1 MKKEIFQD
9 ICNQVFSCL
18 NNNEQLTIYLEGEN
32 SQYFRFND
40 SKLRQSGI
48 IEDYAVT
55 ISLFSGKK
63 SLQAA
68 TTVSSDITSSVS
80 NLKNEINAL
89 RDPLSLIPENE
100 LTSFPDNFES
110 IELIKSGNLPPRSE
124 ILDALMDIITKD
136 YLTGVWTSGKIFR
149 ACSTSEGTNHWFEKD
164 SFIFDFS
171 LIDKK
176 ENMVKVL
183 FPGKTWDKKKF
194 ITAFQE
200 ASDKLKLM
208 NKPKMEL
215 KPGKYRVWFEPNA
228 VADFIG
234 MFNWNGVSESAFRN
248 GSSCLLKMRN
258 SDQKLSHLFSL
269 NESFKSEATAS
280 FNSKGEISSNVSII
294 NKGELKNTLV
304 NSKTALEYGLSSNFA
319 EEANSW
325 GMGEYMRSPQMEA
338 GDIEKEDCLSRLG
351 TGIYISNIHY
361 LNWSDTLGGRIT
373 GLTRYAC
380 YWVEDGKLI
389 APIKTM
395 RFDDSFYN
403 FFGSNL
409 EGVGKEILARP
420 VIETYDGRNPGETT
434 CPGILVN
441 DFELTL

>member
-1 MKKEIFQD
+1 MKKDIFQT
-9 ICNQVFSCL
+9 ICSQVFDSL
-18 NNNEQLTIYLEGEN
+18 KENEQLTVYLEGEN

-63 SLQAA
+63 SLQSS
-68 TTVSSDITSSVS
+68 TTLSSDIKSSVS
-80 NLKNEINAL
+80 NLTNEINAL
-89 RDPLSLIPENE
+89 RDPLSLIPENDF
-100 LTSFPDNFES
+100 TCFPDTFES
-110 IELIKSGNLPPRSE
+110 LDIVKSGQLPKREE
-124 ILDALMDIITKD
+124 ILEALMDTISSD
-136 YLTGVWTSGKIFR
+136 NLTGVWTSGKIFR

-171 LIDKK
+171 LIDAQ

-183 FPGKTWDKKKF
+183 FPGSNWDKSKF
-194 ITAFQE
+194 FAAFHE
-200 ASDKLKLM
+200 ASEKLKLM

-228 VADFIG
+228 VADFVD
-234 MFNWNGVSESAFRN
+234 MFNWNGVSESSFRN
-248 GSSCLLKMRN
+248 GSSCLLKLRN
-258 SDQKLSHLFSL
+258 SDTRLSNLFSL
-269 NESFKSEATAS
+269 NESFSSLSTAP
-280 FNSKGEISSNVSII
+280 FNSRGEVSEDVAII
-294 NKGELKNTLV
+294 QNGILSNTLV
-304 NSKTALEYGLSSNFA
+304 NAKTALEYKISSNFA
-319 EEANSW
+319 EEPNSW
-325 GMGEYMRSPQMEA
+325 GMGEYMRSPHMEA
-338 GDIEKEDCLSRLG
+338 GDIDNEERLEKLG
-351 TGIYISNIHY
+351 TGIFISNIHY

-380 YWVEDGKLI
+380 YWVEDGKLV

-409 EGVGKEILARP
+409 EGVGKEVLARP

-434 CPGILVN
+434 CPGILVK

>member
-1 MKKEIFQD
+1 MKKDIFQT
-9 ICNQVFSCL
+9 ICSQVFDSL
-18 NNNEQLTIYLEGEN
+18 KENEQLTVYLEGEN

-55 ISLFSGKK
+55 VSLFSGKK
-63 SLQAA
+63 SLQSS
-68 TTVSSDITSSVS
+68 TTLSSDIKSSVS
-80 NLKNEINAL
+80 NLTNEINAL
-89 RDPLSLIPENE
+89 RDPLSLIPENDF
-100 LTSFPDNFES
+100 TCFPDRFES
-110 IELIKSGNLPPRSE
+110 LDIVKSGQLPKREE
-124 ILDALMDIITKD
+124 ILEALMDTISSD
-136 YLTGVWTSGKIFR
+136 NLTGVWTSGKIFR

-171 LIDKK
+171 LIDAQ

-183 FPGKTWDKKKF
+183 FPGSNWDKSKF
-194 ITAFQE
+194 VAAFHE
-200 ASDKLKLM
+200 ASEKLKLM

-228 VADFIG
+228 VADFVD
-234 MFNWNGVSESAFRN
+234 MFNWNGVSESSFRN
-248 GSSCLLKMRN
+248 GSSCLLKLRN
-258 SDQKLSHLFSL
+258 SNTRLSNLFSL
-269 NESFKSEATAS
+269 NESFSSLSTAP
-280 FNSKGEISSNVSII
+280 FNSRGEVSEDVAII
-294 NKGELKNTLV
+294 QNGILSNTLV
-304 NSKTALEYGLSSNFA
+304 NAKTALEYKISSNFA
-319 EEANSW
+319 EEPNSW
-325 GMGEYMRSPQMEA
+325 GMGEYMRSPHMEA
-338 GDIEKEDCLSRLG
+338 GDIDNEERLEKLG
-351 TGIYISNIHY
+351 TGIFISNIHY

-380 YWVEDGKLI
+380 YWVEDGKLV

-409 EGVGKEILARP
+409 EGVGKEVLARP

-434 CPGILVN
+434 CPGILVK

>member
-1 MKKEIFQD
+1 MKKEIFHD
-9 ICNQVFSCL
+9 ICSQVFSFL
-18 NNNEQLTIYLEGEN
+18 ENNEQLTIYLEGEN

-63 SLQAA
+63 SLQSA
-68 TTVSSDITSSVS
+68 TTVSSDIESSVI
-80 NLKNEINAL
+80 NLKNEIQAL

-100 LTSFPDNFES
+100 FTSFPDNFES
-110 IELIKSGNLPPRSE
+110 IEMIKSGQLPDRNE
-124 ILDALMDIITKD
+124 ILEALMDVITRD

-171 LIDKK
+171 LIDEK

-183 FPGKTWDKKKF
+183 FPGNDWDKDRF
-194 ITAFQE
+194 TAAFQE
-200 ASDKLKLM
+200 ASSKLKLM

-228 VADFIG
+228 VADFVD

-248 GSSCLLKMRN
+248 GSSCLLKMRS
-258 SDQKLSHLFSL
+258 SDQKLSNLFSL
-269 NESFKSEATAS
+269 KESFSSQATAS
-280 FNSKGEISSNVSII
+280 FNSRGEVSNDVSII
-294 NKGELKNTLV
+294 HKGELMNTLV
-304 NSKTALEYGLSSNFA
+304 NSKTALEYDMVSNFA
-319 EEANSW
+319 EESNSW
-325 GMGEYMRSPQMEA
+325 GMGEYMRSPLMES
-338 GDIEKEDCLSRLG
+338 GDIENDERLEKLG
-351 TGIYISNIHY
+351 TGIFISNIHY

-373 GLTRYAC
+373 GLTRYVC
-380 YWVEDGKLI
+380 YWVENGKMV

-409 EGVGKEILARP
+409 EGVGKEISARP

>member
-1 MKKEIFQD
+1 MKKDIFQT
-9 ICNQVFSCL
+9 ICSQVFDSL
-18 NNNEQLTIYLEGEN
+18 KENEQLTVYLEGEN

-63 SLQAA
+63 SLQSS
-68 TTVSSDITSSVS
+68 TTLSSDIKSSVS
-80 NLKNEINAL
+80 NLTNEINAL
-89 RDPLSLIPENE
+89 RDPLSLIPENDF
-100 LTSFPDNFES
+100 TCFPDPFES
-110 IELIKSGNLPPRSE
+110 LDIVKSGQLPKREE
-124 ILDALMDIITKD
+124 ILEALMDTISSD
-136 YLTGVWTSGKIFR
+136 NLTGVWTSGKIFR

-171 LIDKK
+171 LIDAQ

-183 FPGKTWDKKKF
+183 FPGSNWDKSKF
-194 ITAFQE
+194 VAAFHE
-200 ASDKLKLM
+200 ASEKLKLM

-228 VADFIG
+228 VADFVD
-234 MFNWNGVSESAFRN
+234 MFNWNGVSESSFRN
-248 GSSCLLKMRN
+248 GSSCLLKLRN
-258 SDQKLSHLFSL
+258 SDTRLSNLFSL
-269 NESFKSEATAS
+269 NEAFSSLSTAP
-280 FNSKGEISSNVSII
+280 FNSRGEVSEDVAII
-294 NKGELKNTLV
+294 QNGILSNTLV
-304 NSKTALEYGLSSNFA
+304 NAKTALEYKISSNFA
-319 EEANSW
+319 EEPNSW
-325 GMGEYMRSPQMEA
+325 GMGEYMRSPHMEA
-338 GDIEKEDCLSRLG
+338 GDIDNEERLEKLG
-351 TGIYISNIHY
+351 TGIFISNIHY

-380 YWVEDGKLI
+380 YWVEDGKLV

-409 EGVGKEILARP
+409 VGVGKEVLARP

-434 CPGILVN
+434 CPGILVK

>member
-9 ICNQVFSCL
+9 ICSQVFNVLES
-18 NNNEQLTIYLEGEN
+18 NEQLTIYLEGEN

-63 SLQAA
+63 SLQSA
-68 TTVSSDITSSVS
+68 TTVSSDIESSVN

-89 RDPLSLIPENE
+89 RDPLSLIPDNE
-100 LTSFPDNFES
+100 FTSFPDNFDS
-110 IELIKSGNLPPRSE
+110 IEIIKSGQLPDRNE

-149 ACSTSEGTNHWFEKD
+149 ACSTSEGANHWFEKD

-183 FPGKTWDKKKF
+183 FPGNCWDKSKF
-194 ITAFQE
+194 NAAFEE

-215 KPGKYRVWFEPNA
+215 KPGKYRVWFEPHA
-228 VADFIG
+228 VADFVD
-234 MFNWNGVSESAFRN
+234 MLNWNGVSESSLRN
-248 GSSCLLKMRN
+248 GSSSLLKMRKDN
-258 SDQKLSHLFSL
+258 VKLSDKFSL
-269 NESFKSEATAS
+269 DESFDRKSTAP
-280 FNSKGEISSNVSII
+280 FNSRGEVSENVSII
-294 NKGELKNTLV
+294 KNGVLKNTLI
-304 NSKTALEYGLSSNFA
+304 NSKTALEYGLDSNFA
-319 EEANSW
+319 EDVNSW
-325 GMGEYMRSPQMEA
+325 GMGEYLRAPLMHG
-338 GDIEKEDCLSRLG
+338 GDIKLDERIKQLG
-351 TGIYISNIHY
+351 TGIFISNIHY
-361 LNWSDTLGGRIT
+361 LNWSDNLGGRIT
-373 GLTRYAC
+373 GLTRYSC
-380 YWVEDGKLI
+380 YWVEDGKMV

-403 FFGSNL
+403 FFGKNL
-409 EGVGKEILARP
+409 EGVGENVLSRP

>member
-1 MKKEIFQD
+1 MKKDIFQT
-9 ICNQVFSCL
+9 ICSQVFDSL
-18 NNNEQLTIYLEGEN
+18 KENEQLTVYLEGEN

-63 SLQAA
+63 SLQSS
-68 TTVSSDITSSVS
+68 TTLSSDIKSSVS
-80 NLKNEINAL
+80 NLTNEINTL
-89 RDPLSLIPENE
+89 RDPLSLIPENDF
-100 LTSFPDNFES
+100 TCFPDPFES
-110 IELIKSGNLPPRSE
+110 LDIVKSGQLPKREE
-124 ILDALMDIITKD
+124 ILEALMDTISSD
-136 YLTGVWTSGKIFR
+136 NLTGVWTSGKIFR

-171 LIDKK
+171 LIDAQ

-183 FPGKTWDKKKF
+183 FPGSNWDKSKF
-194 ITAFQE
+194 FAAFHE
-200 ASDKLKLM
+200 ASEKLKLM

-228 VADFIG
+228 VADFVD
-234 MFNWNGVSESAFRN
+234 MFNWNGVSESSFRN
-248 GSSCLLKMRN
+248 GSSCLLKLRN
-258 SDQKLSHLFSL
+258 SDTRLSNLFSL
-269 NESFKSEATAS
+269 NESFSSLSTAP
-280 FNSKGEISSNVSII
+280 FNSRGEVSEDVAII
-294 NKGELKNTLV
+294 QNGILSNTLV
-304 NSKTALEYGLSSNFA
+304 NAKTALEYKISSNFA
-319 EEANSW
+319 EEPNSW
-325 GMGEYMRSPQMEA
+325 GMGEYMRSPHMEA
-338 GDIEKEDCLSRLG
+338 GDIDNEERLEKLG
-351 TGIYISNIHY
+351 TGIFISNIHY

-380 YWVEDGKLI
+380 YWVEDGKLV

-409 EGVGKEILARP
+409 EGVGKEVLARP

-434 CPGILVN
+434 CPGILVK

>member
-1 MKKEIFQD
+1 MKKEIFHD
-9 ICNQVFSCL
+9 ICSQVFSFL
-18 NNNEQLTIYLEGEN
+18 ENNEQLTIYLEGEN

-63 SLQAA
+63 SLQSA
-68 TTVSSDITSSVS
+68 TTVSSDIESSVI
-80 NLKNEINAL
+80 NLKNEIQAL

-100 LTSFPDNFES
+100 FTSFPDNFES
-110 IELIKSGNLPPRSE
+110 IEMIKSGKLPDRNE
-124 ILDALMDIITKD
+124 ILEALMDVITRD

-171 LIDKK
+171 LIDEK

-183 FPGKTWDKKKF
+183 FPGNDWDKDRF
-194 ITAFQE
+194 TAAFQE
-200 ASDKLKLM
+200 ASSKLKLM

-228 VADFIG
+228 VADFVD

-248 GSSCLLKMRN
+248 GSSCLLKMRS
-258 SDQKLSHLFSL
+258 SDQKLSNLFSL
-269 NESFKSEATAS
+269 KESFSSQATAS
-280 FNSKGEISSNVSII
+280 FNSRGEVSNDVSII
-294 NKGELKNTLV
+294 HKGELMNTLV
-304 NSKTALEYGLSSNFA
+304 NSKTALEYNMVSNFA
-319 EEANSW
+319 EESNSW
-325 GMGEYMRSPQMEA
+325 GMGEYMRSPLMES
-338 GDIEKEDCLSRLG
+338 GDIENDERLEKLG
-351 TGIYISNIHY
+351 TGIFISNIHY

-380 YWVEDGKLI
+380 YWVENGKMV

-409 EGVGKEILARP
+409 EGVGKEISARP

>member
-1 MKKEIFQD
+1 MKKDIFQT
-9 ICNQVFSCL
+9 ICSQVFDSL
-18 NNNEQLTIYLEGEN
+18 KENEQLTVYLEGEN

-63 SLQAA
+63 SLQSS
-68 TTVSSDITSSVS
+68 TTLSSDIKSSVS
-80 NLKNEINAL
+80 NLTNEINAL
-89 RDPLSLIPENE
+89 RDPLSLIPENDF
-100 LTSFPDNFES
+100 TCFPDPFES
-110 IELIKSGNLPPRSE
+110 LDIVKSGQLPKREE
-124 ILDALMDIITKD
+124 ILEALMDTISSD
-136 YLTGVWTSGKIFR
+136 NLTGVWTSGKIFR

-171 LIDKK
+171 LIDAQ

-183 FPGKTWDKKKF
+183 FPGSNWDKSKF
-194 ITAFQE
+194 VAAFHE
-200 ASDKLKLM
+200 ASEKLKIM

-228 VADFIG
+228 VADFVD
-234 MFNWNGVSESAFRN
+234 MFNWNGVSESSFRN
-248 GSSCLLKMRN
+248 GSSCLLKLRN
-258 SDQKLSHLFSL
+258 SDTRLSNLFSL
-269 NESFKSEATAS
+269 NESFSSLSTAP
-280 FNSKGEISSNVSII
+280 FNSRGEVSEDVAII
-294 NKGELKNTLV
+294 QNGILSNTLV
-304 NSKTALEYGLSSNFA
+304 NAKTALEYKISSNFA
-319 EEANSW
+319 EEPNSW
-325 GMGEYMRSPQMEA
+325 GMGEYMRSPHMEA
-338 GDIEKEDCLSRLG
+338 GDIDNEERLEKLG
-351 TGIYISNIHY
+351 TGIFISNIHY

-380 YWVEDGKLI
+380 YWVEDGKLV

-409 EGVGKEILARP
+409 EGVGKEVLARP

-434 CPGILVN
+434 CPGILVK

>member
-48 IEDYAVT
+48 IEDYVVT

-200 ASDKLKLM
+200 ASHKLKLM

-269 NESFKSEATAS
+269 NESFTSEATAS

-304 NSKTALEYGLSSNFA
+304 NTKTALEYGLSSNFA

-338 GDIEKEDCLSRLG
+338 GDIKKEDSLSRLG

-389 APIKTM
+389 SPIKTM